1 MSQAQCAM
9 IIFFK
14 NNFVAFAEKL
24 RNRRSKKKKVE
35 WITRNYRTLKRQI
48 LWHCY
53 YYNSILW
60 FDCIHHLIKR
70 FKRCQFH
77 LWNVNLFVITCYK
90 RYATTYNNHN
100 NIIIM
105 ITFARLIIT
114 NYQVAIASSN
124 SESFNIRLPSAIIMM
139 LSKIESKTQHKRV
152 LNFEFNHLPF
162 SSDSNSDSIINF
174 FVRDSQKRLK
184 RINIFSDQNTFKPKS
199 VISLTTFISSSFIS
213 LNQNIFK
220 SRSFTSFIFINII
233 RK

>member
-1 MSQAQCAM
+1 
-9 IIFFK
+9 
-14 NNFVAFAEKL
+14 
-24 RNRRSKKKKVE
+24 
-35 WITRNYRTLKRQI
+35 
-48 LWHCY
+48 
-53 YYNSILW
+53 
-60 FDCIHHLIKR
+60 
-70 FKRCQFH
+70 
-77 LWNVNLFVITCYK
+77 
-90 RYATTYNNHN
+90 
-100 NIIIM
+100 M